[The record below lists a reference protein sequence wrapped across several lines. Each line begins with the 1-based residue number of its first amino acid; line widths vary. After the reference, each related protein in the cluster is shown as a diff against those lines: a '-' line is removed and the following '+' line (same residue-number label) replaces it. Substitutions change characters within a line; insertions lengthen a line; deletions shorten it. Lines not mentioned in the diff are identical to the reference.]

1 MSLSQL
7 ETIAN
12 IISAFA
18 TLAALIVGGV
28 WGYYLFWKRRQ
39 RYPHAN
45 LEHRITHRHIGYDKV
60 LLHVDLRISNI
71 GDVLMSLASLETRIQ
86 RVLPLSDDLAESIG
100 EGRDPV
106 PEGGTEVAWPLY
118 QCHEQEFRKG
128 ECEIEPGESQD
139 INHDFIVD
147 TGLETVEVYSYVTNE
162 RKAERTLVWD
172 LTTLYDLTNTG

>member
-1 MSLSQL
+1 
-7 ETIAN
+7 
-12 IISAFA
+12 
-18 TLAALIVGGV
+18 
-28 WGYYLFWKRRQ
+28 
-39 RYPHAN
+39 
-45 LEHRITHRHIGYDKV
+45 
-60 LLHVDLRISNI
+60 
-71 GDVLMSLASLETRIQ
+71 MSLASLETRIQ